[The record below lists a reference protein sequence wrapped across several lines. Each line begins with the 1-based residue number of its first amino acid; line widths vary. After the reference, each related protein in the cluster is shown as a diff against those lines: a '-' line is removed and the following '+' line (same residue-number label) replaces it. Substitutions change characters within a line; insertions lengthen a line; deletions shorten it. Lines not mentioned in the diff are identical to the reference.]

1 MSKDIYAKGIVYQK
15 VLPRLTMSSSAKGIF
30 ISNPMILIKKHM
42 KKTKLTTDQGEDYTT
57 GFFLDYYYIKNHYRL
72 IASGLSRQKELDAD
86 PKVIQQLEFVEQL
99 KTISNNGNATDEDDD
114 SINYFLR
121 K

>member
-1 MSKDIYAKGIVYQK
+1 
-15 VLPRLTMSSSAKGIF
+15 
-30 ISNPMILIKKHM
+30 M
-42 KKTKLTTDQGEDYTT
+42 KKTKLTADQGENYTT
-57 GFFLDYYYIKNHYRL
+57 GFLLDYYYIKNHYRL

-99 KTISNNGNATDEDDD
+99 KTINNNGNATDQDDD
-114 SINYFLR
+114 CINCLLR